1 MTFGK
6 LFGCCSDTVKTSN
19 VLVLLE
25 FLLLVQEKRHARPR
39 GGAPG
44 GVRAQAHCVF
54 PPPSWRQAEGGRE
67 GRRLAVESAPSATPL
82 RAAPSGPAGGACTA
96 ALRHSNTGQE
106 CVRVPS
112 SVLGIIGRRAHV
124 QAMDSARDADRLLR
138 ERRQEFHF
146 TPGPRSARRCR
157 RRAVGCGSA
166 SFDSSIRHEEREPHS
181 S

>member
-1 MTFGK
+1 MTFIK
-6 LFGCCSDTVKTSN
+6 FFGCCSDTVKTSN

-112 SVLGIIGRRAHV
+112 SVLGIIGRIIGLV
-124 QAMDSARDADRLLR
+124 YW
-138 ERRQEFHF
+138 EF
-146 TPGPRSARRCR
+146 
-157 RRAVGCGSA
+157 RRARARLIGGSLSLRIA
-166 SFDSSIRHEEREPHS
+166 
-181 S
+181 